1 MIKRQKSL
9 WCCSVMLATAGTLHP
24 LPSAAQESAF
34 NVEILPYAVYRI
46 GGTFEEEN
54 GDGEFELRQ
63 TGTRQTGT
71 VTLIP
76 FRPRL
81 PGHETPTR

>member
-1 MIKRQKSL
+1 
-9 WCCSVMLATAGTLHP
+9 MLATAGTLHP

-63 TGTRQTGT
+63 TGT

-76 FRPRL
+76 FRSRL
-81 PGHETPTR
+81 PGNETPTR